1 LGKVFAQLIRKTVG
15 SGRVFELA
23 PREPSRHSA
32 GGDATSETPS
42 VKPKQPSETPTIR
55 DSEWKSP
62 KIWRVAPTDLF
73 ENFAK
78 TDFVVQNLLMTG
90 KDASIPVRARFH
102 HGIGK
107 LNSFYRESN

>member
-1 LGKVFAQLIRKTVG
+1 MGRVWKVFAQLIRKTVG

-32 GGDATSETPS
+32 GGDATNETQSVKSKRPTETPS
-42 VKPKQPSETPTIR
+42 IQ

-62 KIWRVAPTDLF
+62 KIWRVVTTGFF

-78 TDFVVQNLLMTG
+78 NNSIVQNLLMTG
-90 KDASIPVRARFH
+90 GDLDGEPTGEFCVALK
-102 HGIGK
+102 
-107 LNSFYRESN
+107 

>member
-1 LGKVFAQLIRKTVG
+1 MVFAQLIRKTVG

-42 VKPKQPSETPTIR
+42 VKSKQPSETPMNH

-62 KIWRVAPTDLF
+62 KIWRVATTGHF
-73 ENFAK
+73 EKFAK
-78 TDFVVQNLLMTG
+78 TNFIVQNLLMTD
-90 KDASIPVRARFH
+90 KDASIRVRARFPR
-102 HGIGK
+102 GIGK
-107 LNSFYRESN
+107 LNSFCRESN

>member
-1 LGKVFAQLIRKTVG
+1 MARWDVLGKVFAQLIRKTVG

-32 GGDATSETPS
+32 GGDTTSETQS
-42 VKPKQPSETPTIR
+42 VKPKQPSETPMNQ

-62 KIWRVAPTDLF
+62 KIWRVATTGYF

-78 TDFVVQNLLMTG
+78 NNSIVQNLLMTDG
-90 KDASIPVRARFH
+90 DLDGEPSGEVCVALK
-102 HGIGK
+102 
-107 LNSFYRESN
+107 